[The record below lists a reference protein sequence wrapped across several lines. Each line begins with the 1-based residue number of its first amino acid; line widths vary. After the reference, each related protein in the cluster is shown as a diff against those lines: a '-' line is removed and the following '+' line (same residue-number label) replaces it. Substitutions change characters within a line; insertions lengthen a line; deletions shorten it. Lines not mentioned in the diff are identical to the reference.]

1 MIPKSRPERG
11 SGDSPNDLETANAR
25 GGRDTPGDLSQISW
39 VPPKRMGQDV
49 VWVSFHART
58 DELRISCGTRH
69 NDWDLAAKATNQKTS
84 DSSVKR
90 FCSAP
95 SSNSVADKDGDP
107 TFQAH
112 PTAEAIGGPHQKS
125 ALTRPV

>member
-1 MIPKSRPERG
+1 MGAAEAYG
-11 SGDSPNDLETANAR
+11 SGGCL
-25 GGRDTPGDLSQISW
+25 G
-39 VPPKRMGQDV
+39 V
-49 VWVSFHART
+49 VHART
-58 DELRISCGTRH
+58 DEIRSAAARH

-84 DSSVKR
+84 DSSVER

-125 ALTRPV
+125 ALTQPVNRIGRGAGSPAECNIAQNSQIAHVEITLHP